1 LSDPDPD
8 TDATSPHRAAVLLAR
23 AGWSALQ
30 DRILMDLCHDLN
42 GRIATLY
49 ALWQLTEMGETPPTD
64 LASELAR
71 LEGVAGRLSQLLGA
85 VDEARPVP
93 LEPQQL
99 VERALRCLEGASHA
113 SHGSLDLVLEGAL
126 PAVLVNEGRCMRTI
140 LLFVDRA
147 VALRGDVTFTIRG
160 VPDGVELAF
169 DVDGGVGPDDGA
181 DLALL
186 DAVLRLDGGAV
197 SVEPARC
204 ALTLPSLERARAE
217 GR

>member
-1 LSDPDPD
+1 LSDPD
-8 TDATSPHRAAVLLAR
+8 TDAMSRHPAAGLLAN

-42 GRIATLY
+42 GRIAALH

-64 LASELAR
+64 LGSELAR
-71 LEGVAGRLSQLLGA
+71 LERVAGRLSHLLGA
-85 VDEARPVP
+85 VDEAPPVP
-93 LEPQQL
+93 LEPRQL
-99 VERALRCLEGASHA
+99 FERALACLRGASHA
-113 SHGSLDLVLEGAL
+113 HDAIDLAVEGAL
-126 PAVLVNEGRCMRTI
+126 PAVLLNEGRCLRAI

-147 VALRGDVTFTIRG
+147 VAMRGDVVFTIRG
-160 VPDGVELAF
+160 DPDGVEMAF
-169 DVDGGVGPDDGA
+169 DVEGGVGPDDAA

-204 ALTLPSLERARAE
+204 ALRLPSLTRARTR

>member
-1 LSDPDPD
+1 LSDPD
-8 TDATSPHRAAVLLAR
+8 TDATSPHPAAVLLAN

-42 GRIATLY
+42 GRIAALH
-49 ALWQLTEMGETPPTD
+49 ALWQLTQMGETPPTD

-71 LEGVAGRLSQLLGA
+71 LEGVAGRLSQLLGS
-85 VDEARPVP
+85 VDEAPPVP

-99 VERALRCLEGASHA
+99 VERALACLHGASHV
-113 SHGSLDLVLEGAL
+113 HGGLDLAVEGAL
-126 PAVLVNEGRCMRTI
+126 PAVLVNEGRFLRAI

-147 VALRGDVTFTIRG
+147 VAMRGDVVFTIRG
-160 VPDGVELAF
+160 DSDGVELAF
-169 DVDGGVGPDDGA
+169 DVEGGVGPGKGA
-181 DLALL
+181 DLASL

-204 ALTLPSLERARAE
+204 ALRLPSLTRARAE

>member
-1 LSDPDPD
+1 MSGPDA
-8 TDATSPHRAAVLLAR
+8 DAMSPHPAAGLLAN

-42 GRIATLY
+42 GRIA
-49 ALWQLTEMGETPPTD
+49 ALHALRQLTEMGETAPTD

-85 VDEARPVP
+85 VDGAPPVP
-93 LEPQQL
+93 LEPRQL
-99 VERALRCLEGASHA
+99 VERALACLRGASHA
-113 SHGSLDLVLEGAL
+113 HGGIDLAVEGAL
-126 PAVLVNEGRCMRTI
+126 PAVLVNEGRCLRTI
-140 LLFVDRA
+140 LLFADRA
-147 VALRGDVTFTIRG
+147 AAMRGDVVFTIRG
-160 VPDGVELAF
+160 DPEGVELAF
-169 DVDGGVGPDDGA
+169 DVDGGVGPDDAA

-204 ALTLPSLERARAE
+204 ALRLPSLTRARAE

>member
-1 LSDPDPD
+1 LSDPD
-8 TDATSPHRAAVLLAR
+8 TGAMSPHPAAVLLAN

-42 GRIATLY
+42 GRIAALY

-71 LEGVAGRLSQLLGA
+71 LEGVAGRLAQLLGA
-85 VDEARPVP
+85 VDEAPPAP
-93 LEPQQL
+93 LEPRQL
-99 VERALRCLEGASHA
+99 VERALKCLEGASHA
-113 SHGSLDLVLEGAL
+113 SHGSLDLAVEGTL
-126 PAVLVNEGRCMRTI
+126 PAVCVNEGRCLRTI

-147 VALRGDVTFTIRG
+147 VAMAGDVAFTIRG
-160 VPDGVELAF
+160 DPDGVELAF

-181 DLALL
+181 NLALV
-186 DAVLRLDGGAV
+186 DAVVRLDGGAV

-204 ALTLPSLERARAE
+204 ALRLPSLTRARAE

>member
-1 LSDPDPD
+1 LSDPE
-8 TDATSPHRAAVLLAR
+8 TDAMSPHPAAVLLAN

-30 DRILMDLCHDLN
+30 DRVLMDLCHDLN
-42 GRIATLY
+42 GRIAALH

-85 VDEARPVP
+85 VDEAPPVP
-93 LEPQQL
+93 LEPRQL
-99 VERALRCLEGASHA
+99 VERALKCLEGASHA
-113 SHGSLDLVLEGAL
+113 SQGSLDLAVEGPL
-126 PAVLVNEGRCMRTI
+126 PAVLVNEGRCLRTI

-147 VALRGDVTFTIRG
+147 VAMAGDVSFTIRG
-160 VPDGVELAF
+160 DPDGIELAF
-169 DVDGGVGPDDGA
+169 DVEGGAGPDDGA

-204 ALTLPSLERARAE
+204 ALRLPSLARARAD